1 MAPRYG
7 AGLRHVLALLGDIW
21 QALVETAPD
30 ILEALHNLEEA
41 VKEAFPLDCTGSGRV
56 PLKNS
61 MILRRLRS

>member
-7 AGLRHVLALLGDIW
+7 AGLRHVLALLGDIC

-41 VKEAFPLDCTGSGRV
+41 VKAAADLQKLYGVGVISDGLLQCLNGG
-56 PLKNS
+56 
-61 MILRRLRS
+61 